1 MPNSETF
8 ANYYFHGFSA
18 PSGAT
23 TYSFPAGPNSTLFD
37 TADSGVNDGMTDVG
51 AALDWSDHT
60 GGVTLYGFSGNGDP
74 IVLLDD
80 GSYYTLSNDAGLN
93 GQLVSPDTS
102 PATYVYCFAQGTMI
116 AGPDREIPVQDLSI
130 GDLVQTAE
138 GRTVPVKWIGRQTVH
153 NRIGAPKTSLVRI
166 RAGALGNGLPH
177 TDLTV
182 TADHGMVIDGYVI
195 NASALVNG
203 TTIDF
208 VPRSE
213 LPETFTVYHV
223 ETEAHE
229 VILANGAPSETF
241 IDYRDRRS
249 FENHDEYLGLYGC
262 ERIVPEM
269 RAPRISSARH
279 LPAGIRAR
287 LGIEISHSDSALRA

>member
-1 MPNSETF
+1 
-8 ANYYFHGFSA
+8 
-18 PSGAT
+18 
-23 TYSFPAGPNSTLFD
+23 
-37 TADSGVNDGMTDVG
+37 MTDVG

-60 GGVTLYGFSGNGDP
+60 GGVTLYGFSGNGDL

-80 GSYYTLSNDAGLN
+80 GSYYTLSNDTGLN

-116 AGPDREIPVQDLSI
+116 AEPDREIPVQDLSI

-153 NRIGAPKTSLVRI
+153 NRIGAPKTSPVRI

-177 TDLTV
+177 TDLTI

-195 NASALVNG
+195 NASTLVNG

-213 LPETFTVYHV
+213 LPETVTVYHV

-241 IDYRDRRS
+241 IDYRDRRA